1 MNFDIDV
8 SSELPIYLQIR
19 NNIILGMAYG
29 TLKENDKLPTVR
41 QLAKDSGIN
50 NMTVS
55 KAYTY
60 LKNEGIINIDR
71 RNGARVKGFS
81 DNSDE
86 FKEELFE
93 KLELLIA
100 ESKINGLSKN
110 DFLDIC
116 SFLFYKMKGTNKEK

>member
-1 MNFDIDV
+1 MNFNIDV
-8 SSELPIYLQIR
+8 SSEVPIYIQIR

-41 QLAKDSGIN
+41 QLAKDTGIN

-60 LKNEGIINIDR
+60 LKNEGLINIDR
-71 RNGARVKGFS
+71 RNGARIKKIT
-81 DNSDE
+81 DNSE
-86 FKEELFE
+86 SYKQELFE

-100 ESKINGLSKN
+100 ESKINGLSKS

-116 SFLFYKMKGTNKEK
+116 SFLFYKMKGIQ

>member
-1 MNFDIDV
+1 MNFNIDV
-8 SSELPIYLQIR
+8 SSEVPIYIQIR

-41 QLAKDSGIN
+41 QVAKDTGIN

-60 LKNEGIINIDR
+60 LKNEGLINIDR
-71 RNGARVKGFS
+71 RNGARIKKVS
-81 DNSDE
+81 NNSE
-86 FKEELFE
+86 NYKQELFE

-100 ESKINGLSKN
+100 ESKINGLSKS

-116 SFLFYKMKGTNKEK
+116 SFLFYKMKGIQ

>member
-1 MNFDIDV
+1 MNFNIDV
-8 SSELPIYLQIR
+8 SSEVPIYIQIR

-41 QLAKDSGIN
+41 QLAKDTGIN

-60 LKNEGIINIDR
+60 LKNEGLINIDR
-71 RNGARVKGFS
+71 RNGARIKKIS
-81 DNSDE
+81 DNSE
-86 FKEELFE
+86 SYKQELFE

-100 ESKINGLSKN
+100 ESKINGLSKS

-116 SFLFYKMKGTNKEK
+116 SFLFYKMKGIQ

>member
-1 MNFDIDV
+1 MNFNIDV
-8 SSELPIYLQIR
+8 SSEVPIYIQIR

-41 QLAKDSGIN
+41 QLAKDTGIN

-60 LKNEGIINIDR
+60 LKNEGLINIDR
-71 RNGARVKGFS
+71 RNGARIKKVS
-81 DNSDE
+81 NNSE
-86 FKEELFE
+86 NYKQELFE

-100 ESKINGLSKN
+100 ESKINGLSKS

-116 SFLFYKMKGTNKEK
+116 SFLFYKMKGIQ